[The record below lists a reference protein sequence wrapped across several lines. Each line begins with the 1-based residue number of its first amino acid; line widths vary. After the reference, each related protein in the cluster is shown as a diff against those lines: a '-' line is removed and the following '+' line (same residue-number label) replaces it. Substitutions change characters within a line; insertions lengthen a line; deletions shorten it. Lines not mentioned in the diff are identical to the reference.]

1 MTLTRDEVLEADLH
15 IVHICIEVP
24 TATSGPSSN
33 ITGHSDKVYV
43 LISNDVG

>member
-1 MTLTRDEVLEADLH
+1 MTLTSDEVLKADLH
-15 IVHICIEVP
+15 IVHMCIEVP
-24 TATSGPSSN
+24 AATFGPSSN